1 RAIAARKAI
10 DADLGFGL
18 EGGVHPHG
26 SGLILHGW
34 VVIVDRNGSQG
45 IGGAGRLPLPQSIAN
60 RVLAGEELG
69 PVMDDIL
76 NDHNIR
82 QKGGAS
88 GALTNGLA
96 VREDAFALAVAYALA
111 PFVSPTFYDGVR

>member
-1 RAIAARKAI
+1 MKVAVGTKNPVKITAVRTHILRVWPDAEIISVPVPTGVSEMPMTDDETILGATNRAIAARKAI

-45 IGGAGRLPLPQSIAN
+45 IGG
-60 RVLAGEELG
+60 
-69 PVMDDIL
+69 
-76 NDHNIR
+76 
-82 QKGGAS
+82 
-88 GALTNGLA
+88 
-96 VREDAFALAVAYALA
+96 
-111 PFVSPTFYDGVR
+111 